1 MKKLNLFVLLLCS
14 NLLFSCAV
22 NRKSHEK
29 LRKLVKAQKL
39 DEAEKLVKSE
49 KFFPEKESHL
59 LKLLEMGMVQHLNG
73 NYFQSL
79 QSFDKAKELSDK
91 LFTVSISKKLKSAIT
106 NNNQDNYYG
115 EKYERSMIRFYQVL
129 NHYALFYNGRYEQY
143 DVFQKDA
150 EGKKLQKKTIPAKDL
165 NAKEKRFHLTA
176 AKNVLLEWNS
186 LLDNY
191 KSTSGGEVTYKDDL
205 LAKVF
210 GAFIHEQM
218 GTRHDNRVALNLYK
232 EAKKV
237 LFRNFN
243 MLETYNGKSSKFK
256 SDFKKLPNM
265 GTKKVELNYVEKT
278 RFYKDLEQYLDD
290 KIKSLKKGKKSN
302 VFVLVENGFITP
314 KSYKKFEFPIPTEA
328 IPTTVSNTSG
338 FMGFAGRVLKASAG
352 TIPRIYFEMPEIP
365 FRPVTGSPMIV
376 VKQGKKV
383 IAEKKF
389 AVVNPLS
396 NLATMTLNEDV
407 MGIYT
412 KVGARVATKHVLA
425 LATAYL
431 IYEQNKESGDFL
443 AMTLA
448 TVSYAGANKAIE
460 MSEKADLRNWS
471 LLPHNFR
478 LTSLNLD
485 KGDYEIFIKKSVGQK
500 QVEESLGIITV
511 DGKKTS
517 LFKFRTY

>member
-1 MKKLNLFVLLLCS
+1 MKTLNLLILLLCS
-14 NLLFSCAV
+14 SLLFSCAT

-39 DEAEKLVKSE
+39 DEAEKFVKSE
-49 KFFPEKESHL
+49 KFFPEKESQL
-59 LKLLEMGMVQHLNG
+59 LKLLETGMVQHLNG
-73 NYFQSL
+73 NYYQSL

-91 LFTVSISKKLKSAIT
+91 LYTVSISKKIKSALINSNT
-106 NNNQDNYYG
+106 DNYYG

-129 NHYALFYNGRYEQY
+129 NHYALFYNGKYEKY
-143 DVFQKDA
+143 DVFQKDG

-165 NAKEKRFHLTA
+165 SAKEKKFHLTA

-191 KSTSGGEVTYKDDL
+191 KSISGGEVTYKDDL

-243 MLETYNGKSSKFK
+243 MLETYNGKSEKFK

-265 GTKKVELNYVEKT
+265 GKKKVELNYVEKT
-278 RFYKDLEQYLDD
+278 KFYSELEQYLNDR
-290 KIKSLKKGKKSN
+290 IKALKSGKKSN
-302 VFVLVENGFITP
+302 VFVLIENDFITP
-314 KSYKKFEFPIPTEA
+314 KSFKKFDFPIPTEA
-328 IPTTVSNTSG
+328 IPTTVSNTQG

-352 TIPRIYFEMPEIP
+352 TIPKIYFEMPEVP
-365 FRPVTGSPMIV
+365 YRPVTGSPTVV
-376 VKQGKKV
+376 VKQDGKV
-383 IAEKKF
+383 VAQKKF

-412 KVGARVATKHVLA
+412 KVGARVATKHVVA

-431 IYEQNKESGDFL
+431 IYEQNKDKGDFL

-460 MSEKADLRNWS
+460 MSERADLRNWS

-478 LTSLNLD
+478 LTSLNLA
-485 KGDYEIFIKKSVGQK
+485 KGNYEIFIKKVVGQK
-500 QVEESLGIITV
+500 EVEQSLGKVTV

-517 LFKFRTY
+517 LLKFRTY